1 MKSLSIKL
9 IALAAISAPLITS
22 AQISDDKVK
31 IGVLGDMS
39 GVYSDV
45 SGKGAVEA
53 ARMAVEAYGGKVAG
67 KPIEVVF
74 ADHLNKA
81 DVGSATARKWFDVE
95 QVDMITDLVN
105 SGVALAV
112 SEIGKEKNKV
122 VIVSGAGVSDLTGKS
137 CTPNTIHWTYDTSA
151 ISKAT
156 TAALV
161 GQGYKTWYF
170 LTADYAFGT
179 AMQRDATRYIEAAG
193 GKVIGSVRHPLN
205 PSDFSSYLLTAQS
218 SNAQVIALANAGN
231 DTANSVKQA
240 SEFGIGRECRRRPCT
255 GKMGRRVSRGSGRI
269 RHCCG
274 KRERA
279 SNP

>member
-53 ARMAVEAYGGKVAG
+53 AKMAVEAYGGKVAG
-67 KPIEVVF
+67 KPVEVVF

-137 CTPNTIHWTYDTSA
+137 
-151 ISKAT
+151 
-156 TAALV
+156 
-161 GQGYKTWYF
+161 
-170 LTADYAFGT
+170 
-179 AMQRDATRYIEAAG
+179 
-193 GKVIGSVRHPLN
+193 
-205 PSDFSSYLLTAQS
+205 
-218 SNAQVIALANAGN
+218 
-231 DTANSVKQA
+231 
-240 SEFGIGRECRRRPCT
+240 
-255 GKMGRRVSRGSGRI
+255 
-269 RHCCG
+269 
-274 KRERA
+274 
-279 SNP
+279 